1 MIKENKYKAESLPGN
16 TQSNLPAVVKK
27 DSLITIFVDYLN
39 KLFMRNTKEKYKA
52 EVYKVINLKIKNN

>member
-1 MIKENKYKAESLPGN
+1 MIKENKYMVESLPGN
-16 TQSNLPAVVKK
+16 TQSNLPAVVNK

-52 EVYKVINLKIKNN
+52 EVYKVINIKIKNN

>member
-1 MIKENKYKAESLPGN
+1 MIKENKYTAESLPGN
-16 TQSNLPAVVKK
+16 TQLNLPAVVKK

>member
-1 MIKENKYKAESLPGN
+1 MIKENKYMAESLPGN
-16 TQSNLPAVVKK
+16 TQSNFPAVVKK

>member
-1 MIKENKYKAESLPGN
+1 MIKENKYMAESLPGN
-16 TQSNLPAVVKK
+16 TQLNLPAVVKK

-52 EVYKVINLKIKNN
+52 EVYKVINLNIKNN

>member
-1 MIKENKYKAESLPGN
+1 MIKENKYMAESWPGI

-52 EVYKVINLKIKNN
+52 EVYKVINLNIKNN